1 MSITTAQQASTR
13 NIKRFLPDLISVAAI
28 CIGVT
33 LLTQRWAG
41 LDTPDSSFYTSLGL
55 FGSEVSDRAYDN
67 SYFWTRLGTIAPTH
81 VLTSIAGTW
90 GGFAIWHALLL
101 LMFIAGA
108 YITIKKFSNTQT
120 AAILTACIALS
131 SVPLSYLANPYL
143 TGAVLAGTS
152 ALTATAMFEGK
163 KSAITAGVLL
173 GWLVM
178 VNPPGVLLAGVIWLV
193 VKILR
198 SAQIKAQAKETAK
211 SIGIA
216 AIATAITFVAFLGIG
231 KIIFPELN
239 WVGAYLDAQGIN
251 LSNFA
256 SKDPV
261 WLKDISL
268 LVPASILIFVLAVWF
283 KNKKSQAAQ
292 LAFAISSSSITF
304 MLVFSPLMGGIALE
318 APMYQAML
326 WPPALIALALAVVTV
341 IKNGQDERQD
351 QDQDQEINTKPA
363 GWNLTTIITSAVAV
377 VIIATT
383 GHSTAIIGL
392 HNGWLVAAALTVIAI
407 IIALAT
413 KPKFAT
419 IAGLIAITVLVA
431 GGQLLQNS
439 RGPLGLYYL
448 SPYNWAFND
457 NPISEKLHT
466 AVNTQEWLLANTK
479 NTDTILTW
487 VQGDW
492 VGGDRELYVVAG
504 MQLWGENRIGLF
516 PELNDDD
523 RARLNDIK
531 PTVIAMYGQTIEG
544 IQTFMGGLPQ
554 ASNPSDP
561 MCYDFTWPTATI
573 PVGHACLTRLT
584 WTNA

>member
-1 MSITTAQQASTR
+1 MSITAQSQHATKPSL
-13 NIKRFLPDLISVAAI
+13 KRFLPDLLSVAAI
-28 CIGVT
+28 WIGVT

-81 VLTSIAGTW
+81 LLTSVAGTW

-101 LMFIAGA
+101 LIFIAGA
-108 YITIKKFSNTQT
+108 YITVKKVSNTT
-120 AAILTACIALS
+120 IAAVLTACIALS

-152 ALTATAMFEGK
+152 ALIATAMFDSRK
-163 KSAITAGVLL
+163 AAITAGVIL

-193 VKILR
+193 IKIQRQSQL
-198 SAQIKAQAKETAK
+198 SNNIKKLGTT
-211 SIGIA
+211 IGIA
-216 AIATAITFVAFLGIG
+216 AIATAVTFLVFLGIG
-231 KIIFPELN
+231 KVIFPELN

-268 LVPASILIFVLAVWF
+268 LVPASILIFVAAVWF
-283 KNKKSQAAQ
+283 KNKYSNAAQ
-292 LAFAISSSSITF
+292 LGFAISASSIAF
-304 MLVFSPLMGGIALE
+304 ILVFSPLLGGIALE

-326 WPPALIALALAVVTV
+326 WPPALIALALAIVATT
-341 IKNGQDERQD
+341 K
-351 QDQDQEINTKPA
+351 QEP
-363 GWNLTTIITSAVAV
+363 WNLTSIITAAVV
-377 VIIATT
+377 IVIIATA

-392 HNGWLVAAALTVIAI
+392 HKGWLVAAALTVIAI
-407 IIALAT
+407 IISIAT

-419 IAGLIAITVLVA
+419 IAGLVAICLLVA

-448 SPYNWAFND
+448 SPYNWAYND

-523 RARLNDIK
+523 LARLNDIK
-531 PTVIAMYGQTIEG
+531 PSVIAMYGQTKEG
-544 IQTFMGGLPQ
+544 IATFMQSLPPTLQ
-554 ASNPSDP
+554 TSTPT
-561 MCYDFTWPTATI
+561 CYDFTWPTATI

>member
-13 NIKRFLPDLISVAAI
+13 KIKRFLPDLISVAAI
-28 CIGVT
+28 WIGVT

-108 YITIKKFSNTQT
+108 YIAIRKFSNTQT
-120 AAILTACIALS
+120 AAVLTACIALS

-152 ALTATAMFEGK
+152 ALIATAMFESK
-163 KSAITAGVLL
+163 KSAITAGLLL

-178 VNPPGVLLAGVIWLV
+178 VNPPGVLLAGVIWV
-193 VKILR
+193 VIKIFR
-198 SAQIKAQAKETAK
+198 SAQIKAKAITTAT

-216 AIATAITFVAFLGIG
+216 AIATAITFVVFLGIG
-231 KIIFPELN
+231 KLMFPELN
-239 WVGAYLDAQGIN
+239 WIGAYLDAQGIN

-268 LVPASILIFVLAVWF
+268 LVPASILVFVIAVWL

-292 LAFAISSSSITF
+292 LAFAISSSSIAF

-326 WPPALIALALAVVTV
+326 WPPALIALALAVVAV
-341 IKNGQDERQD
+341 MYEKKMKNAGE
-351 QDQDQEINTKPA
+351 KPA
-363 GWNLTTIITSAVAV
+363 GRNLTTIIVAAVV
-377 VIIATT
+377 IVIIATA
-383 GHSTAIIGL
+383 GHSTAVIGL
-392 HNGWLVAAALTVIAI
+392 HKGWLIAAALTVVAI
-407 IIALAT
+407 IISIAT

-419 IAGLIAITVLVA
+419 IAGLVAICVLVA

-523 RARLNDIK
+523 LARLKDIK
-531 PTVIAMYGQTIEG
+531 PTVIAMYVQSLEG
-544 IQTFMGGLPQ
+544 VATFMGGLPE
-554 ASNPSDP
+554 AAHPSDP

-573 PVGHACLTRLT
+573 PVGHACLTRLD
-584 WTNA
+584 WDINA

>member
-13 NIKRFLPDLISVAAI
+13 NIKRFIPDLISVAAI
-28 CIGVT
+28 WIGVT

-90 GGFAIWHALLL
+90 AGFAIWHALLL

-152 ALTATAMFEGK
+152 ALIATALFESK

-198 SAQIKAQAKETAK
+198 SAQIKAQAKKTAK

-292 LAFAISSSSITF
+292 QAFAISSSSITF

-326 WPPALIALALAVVTV
+326 WPPALIALALAVVAV
-341 IKNGQDERQD
+341 MHEKKMKHADE
-351 QDQDQEINTKPA
+351 KPA
-363 GWNLTTIITSAVAV
+363 GWNLTTIITAAVAV

-392 HNGWLVAAALTVIAI
+392 HKGWLVAAALTVIAI
-407 IIALAT
+407 IVALAA

-419 IAGLIAITVLVA
+419 IASLIAITVLVA

-523 RARLNDIK
+523 LARLNEIK

>member
-13 NIKRFLPDLISVAAI
+13 NIKRFIPDLISVAAI
-28 CIGVT
+28 WIGVT

-81 VLTSIAGTW
+81 LLTSIAGTW
-90 GGFAIWHALLL
+90 GGFALWHALLL

-108 YITIKKFSNTQT
+108 YITVKKFSNTQT
-120 AAILTACIALS
+120 AAVLTACIALS

-152 ALTATAMFEGK
+152 ALIATAMFE
-163 KSAITAGVLL
+163 SRRAAITAGVIL

-193 VKILR
+193 IKIQR
-198 SAQIKAQAKETAK
+198 TNQIKATALATTTATAK

-231 KIIFPELN
+231 KLIFPELN
-239 WVGAYLDAQGIN
+239 WIGAYLDAQGIN

-268 LVPASILIFVLAVWF
+268 LVPASILIFVIAVWL
-283 KNKKSQAAQ
+283 KNRKSQAAQ

-326 WPPALIALALAVVTV
+326 WPPALIALALAVVAV
-341 IKNGQDERQD
+341 MHEKKMKHADE
-351 QDQDQEINTKPA
+351 KPA
-363 GWNLTTIITSAVAV
+363 GWNLTTIITAAVAV
-377 VIIATT
+377 VIIATA
-383 GHSTAIIGL
+383 GHSTVVIGL
-392 HNGWLVAAALTVIAI
+392 HKGWLVAAALTVIAI

>member
-1 MSITTAQQASTR
+1 MSITAQSQHATKPSL
-13 NIKRFLPDLISVAAI
+13 KRFLPDLLSVAAI
-28 CIGVT
+28 WIGVT

-81 VLTSIAGTW
+81 LLTSVAGTW

-101 LMFIAGA
+101 LIFIAGA
-108 YITIKKFSNTQT
+108 YIAIKKFSNTT
-120 AAILTACIALS
+120 IAAVLTACIALS

-152 ALTATAMFEGK
+152 ALIATAMFDSRK
-163 KSAITAGVLL
+163 AAITAGVIL

-193 VKILR
+193 IKIQRQSQL
-198 SAQIKAQAKETAK
+198 SNNIKKLGTT
-211 SIGIA
+211 IGIA
-216 AIATAITFVAFLGIG
+216 AIATAATFLVFLGIG
-231 KIIFPELN
+231 KVIFPELN

-268 LVPASILIFVLAVWF
+268 LVPASILVFVAAVWF
-283 KNKKSQAAQ
+283 KNKKSNAAQ
-292 LAFAISSSSITF
+292 LGFAISASSIAF

-326 WPPALIALALAVVTV
+326 WPPALIALALAIVATT
-341 IKNGQDERQD
+341 K
-351 QDQDQEINTKPA
+351 QEP
-363 GWNLTTIITSAVAV
+363 WNLTSIITAAVV
-377 VIIATT
+377 IVIIATA

-392 HNGWLVAAALTVIAI
+392 HEGWLIAAILTVAAA
-407 IIALAT
+407 ALAIFT
-413 KPKFAT
+413 KARFAI
-419 IAGLIAITVLVA
+419 IAGLAAMCLLVA

-448 SPYNWAFND
+448 SPYNWAYND

-523 RARLNDIK
+523 LARLNDIK
-531 PTVIAMYGQTIEG
+531 PSVIAMYGQTKEG
-544 IQTFMGGLPQ
+544 IATFMQSLPPTLQ
-554 ASNPSDP
+554 TSTPT
-561 MCYDFTWPTATI
+561 CYDFTWPTATI

>member
-108 YITIKKFSNTQT
+108 YIAIRKFSNTQT
-120 AAILTACIALS
+120 AAVLTACIALS

-152 ALTATAMFEGK
+152 ALIATALFESK
-163 KSAITAGVLL
+163 KSAITAGLLL

-193 VKILR
+193 IKIQR
-198 SAQIKAQAKETAK
+198 TSQIKATALATATATAK
-211 SIGIA
+211 SIAIA
-216 AIATAITFVAFLGIG
+216 AISTVMTFAVFLGIG
-231 KIIFPELN
+231 KLMFPELN
-239 WVGAYLDAQGIN
+239 WIGAYLDAQGIN

-268 LVPASILIFVLAVWF
+268 LVPASILVFVIAVWI
-283 KNKKSQAAQ
+283 KNRQSQAAQ
-292 LAFAISSSSITF
+292 LAFAISSSSIAF

-326 WPPALIALALAVVTV
+326 WPPALIALALAVVAV
-341 IKNGQDERQD
+341 MHEKKMKHADE
-351 QDQDQEINTKPA
+351 KPA
-363 GWNLTTIITSAVAV
+363 GWNLTTIITAAVAV
-377 VIIATT
+377 VIIATA
-383 GHSTAIIGL
+383 GHSTVVIGL
-392 HNGWLVAAALTVIAI
+392 HKGWLVAAALTVIAI

>member
-1 MSITTAQQASTR
+1 MSITTQSHHIRTS
-13 NIKRFLPDLISVAAI
+13 NLKRFLPDLLSVAAI
-28 CIGVT
+28 WIGVT

-108 YITIKKFSNTQT
+108 YIAIRKFSNTQT
-120 AAILTACIALS
+120 AAVLTACIALS

-152 ALTATAMFEGK
+152 ALIATAMFESK
-163 KSAITAGVLL
+163 KSAITAGLLL

-178 VNPPGVLLAGVIWLV
+178 VNPPGVLLAGVIWV
-193 VKILR
+193 VIKIFR
-198 SAQIKAQAKETAK
+198 SAQIKAKAITTAT
-211 SIGIA
+211 SIGIS
-216 AIATAITFVAFLGIG
+216 AIATAITFVVFLGIG
-231 KIIFPELN
+231 KLMFPELN
-239 WVGAYLDAQGIN
+239 WIGAYLDAQGIN

-268 LVPASILIFVLAVWF
+268 LVPASILVFVIAVWL

-292 LAFAISSSSITF
+292 LAFAISSSSIAF

-326 WPPALIALALAVVTV
+326 WPPALIALALAALTV
-341 IKNGQDERQD
+341 MQKGNDKPQN
-351 QDQDQEINTKPA
+351 QEINTKPA
-363 GWNLTTIITSAVAV
+363 GWNLTTIVIAAVAI
-377 VIIATT
+377 VIIATA

-392 HNGWLVAAALTVIAI
+392 HKGWLVAAALTVIAI
-407 IIALAT
+407 IVALTA
-413 KPKFAT
+413 KPRFAT

-487 VQGDW
+487 VQGAW

-523 RARLNDIK
+523 LARLKDIK
-531 PTVIAMYGQTIEG
+531 PTVIAMYVQSLEG
-544 IQTFMGGLPQ
+544 VATFMGGLPE
-554 ASNPSDP
+554 AAHPSDP

>member
-13 NIKRFLPDLISVAAI
+13 NIKRFIPDLISVAAI
-28 CIGVT
+28 WIGVT

-81 VLTSIAGTW
+81 LLTSIAGTW
-90 GGFAIWHALLL
+90 GGFALWHALLL

-108 YITIKKFSNTQT
+108 YITVKKFSNTQT
-120 AAILTACIALS
+120 AAVLTACIALS

-152 ALTATAMFEGK
+152 ALIATAMFE
-163 KSAITAGVLL
+163 SRRAAITAGVIL

-193 VKILR
+193 IKIQR
-198 SAQIKAQAKETAK
+198 TNQIKATALATTTATAK

-231 KIIFPELN
+231 KLIFPELN
-239 WVGAYLDAQGIN
+239 WIGAYLDAQGIN

-268 LVPASILIFVLAVWF
+268 LVPASILIFVIAVWL
-283 KNKKSQAAQ
+283 KNRKSQAAQ

-326 WPPALIALALAVVTV
+326 WPPALIALALAVVAV
-341 IKNGQDERQD
+341 MHEKKMKHADE
-351 QDQDQEINTKPA
+351 KPA
-363 GWNLTTIITSAVAV
+363 GWNLTTIITAAVAV

-392 HNGWLVAAALTVIAI
+392 HKGWLVAAALTVIAI
-407 IIALAT
+407 IVALAA

-419 IAGLIAITVLVA
+419 IASLIAITVLVA

>member
-1 MSITTAQQASTR
+1 MSITAQSQHATKPSL
-13 NIKRFLPDLISVAAI
+13 KRFLPDLVSVAAI
-28 CIGVT
+28 WIGVT

-67 SYFWTRLGTIAPTH
+67 SYFWTRLGAIAPTH
-81 VLTSIAGTW
+81 LLTSVAGTW
-90 GGFAIWHALLL
+90 SGLAIWHALLL
-101 LMFIAGA
+101 LIFIAGA
-108 YITIKKFSNTQT
+108 YITIKKFSNTT
-120 AAILTACIALS
+120 IAAVLTACIALS

-152 ALTATAMFEGK
+152 ALIATAMFDSRK
-163 KSAITAGVLL
+163 AAITAGVIL

-193 VKILR
+193 IKIQRQSQLHN
-198 SAQIKAQAKETAK
+198 SIKKLGTT
-211 SIGIA
+211 IGVA
-216 AIATAITFVAFLGIG
+216 AIATAATFLVFLGIG
-231 KIIFPELN
+231 KVIFPELN

-268 LVPASILIFVLAVWF
+268 LVPASILIFVAAVWF
-283 KNKKSQAAQ
+283 KNKKSNAAQ
-292 LAFAISSSSITF
+292 LGFSISASSIAF

-326 WPPALIALALAVVTV
+326 WPPALIALALSIVSTM
-341 IKNGQDERQD
+341 K
-351 QDQDQEINTKPA
+351 QEQ
-363 GWNLTTIITSAVAV
+363 WNLTTIVVAAVV
-377 VIIATT
+377 IVIIATT

-392 HNGWLVAAALTVIAI
+392 HEGWLIAAILTITAAGIAI
-407 IIALAT
+407 YSNQ
-413 KPKFAT
+413 KFAT
-419 IAGLIAITVLVA
+419 IIGLIAVCLLVA

-448 SPYNWAFND
+448 SPYNWAYND

-479 NTDTILTW
+479 NTDTIVTW

-516 PELNDDD
+516 PELDDD
-523 RARLNDIK
+523 DLARLNDIK
-531 PTVIAMYGQTIEG
+531 PSVIAMYGQTKEG
-544 IQTFMGGLPQ
+544 ITTFMQSLPPTLQ
-554 ASNPSDP
+554 TSTPT
-561 MCYDFTWPTATI
+561 CYDFTWPTATI
-573 PVGHACLTRLT
+573 PVGHACLTQLT

>member
-1 MSITTAQQASTR
+1 MSITSQPNRAQVHTL
-13 NIKRFLPDLISVAAI
+13 KRFLPDLISVAAI
-28 CIGVT
+28 WIGVT

-67 SYFWTRLGTIAPTH
+67 SYFWTRLGSIAPTH
-81 VLTSIAGTW
+81 LLTSVAGTW

-101 LMFIAGA
+101 LMFISGA
-108 YITIKKFSNTQT
+108 YITVKKFSNTQT
-120 AAILTACIALS
+120 AAVLTACIALS

-152 ALTATAMFEGK
+152 ALIATAMFESK

-193 VKILR
+193 IKVVR
-198 SAQIKAQAKETAK
+198 ASQIKATATATAR
-211 SIGIA
+211 SIGLA
-216 AIATAITFVAFLGIG
+216 ALATAITFVAFLGIG

-256 SKDPV
+256 SKDLV

-268 LVPASILIFVLAVWF
+268 LVPLSMLIFVVAVWF

-292 LAFAISSSSITF
+292 LAFALSSSSIAF

-326 WPPALIALALAVVTV
+326 WPPALIALALAISAITQQNQ
-341 IKNGQDERQD
+341 KE
-351 QDQDQEINTKPA
+351 TTTAA
-363 GWNLTTIITSAVAV
+363 GRNLTTIVAAAIAI
-377 VIIATT
+377 VIIATA
-383 GHSTAIIGL
+383 GHSTAVISL
-392 HNGWLVAAALTVIAI
+392 QTGWLVAAIVTISAIAVALF
-407 IIALAT
+407 T

-419 IAGLIAITVLVA
+419 LAGLAAICILVA

-516 PELNDDD
+516 PELNDEDLV
-523 RARLNDIK
+523 RLNDIK
-531 PTVIAMYGQTIEG
+531 PSVIAMYGQTTEG
-544 IQTFMGGLPQ
+544 IQTFLGGLP
-554 ASNPSDP
+554 AAARPSDP
-561 MCYDFTWPTATI
+561 ICYDFTWPTPTI

>member
-1 MSITTAQQASTR
+1 
-13 NIKRFLPDLISVAAI
+13 
-28 CIGVT
+28 
-33 LLTQRWAG
+33 
-41 LDTPDSSFYTSLGL
+41 
-55 FGSEVSDRAYDN
+55 
-67 SYFWTRLGTIAPTH
+67 
-81 VLTSIAGTW
+81 
-90 GGFAIWHALLL
+90 
-101 LMFIAGA
+101 MFIAGA
-108 YITIKKFSNTQT
+108 YIAIRKFSNTQT
-120 AAILTACIALS
+120 AAVLTACIALS

-152 ALTATAMFEGK
+152 ALIATALFESK
-163 KSAITAGVLL
+163 KSAITAGLLL

-193 VKILR
+193 IKIQR
-198 SAQIKAQAKETAK
+198 TSQIKATALATATATAK
-211 SIGIA
+211 SIAIA
-216 AIATAITFVAFLGIG
+216 AISTVMTFAVFLGIG
-231 KIIFPELN
+231 KLMFPELN
-239 WVGAYLDAQGIN
+239 WIGAYLDAQGIN

-268 LVPASILIFVLAVWF
+268 LVPASILVFVIAVWI
-283 KNKKSQAAQ
+283 KNRQSQAAQ
-292 LAFAISSSSITF
+292 LAFAISSSSIAF

-341 IKNGQDERQD
+341 MQSGKDQP

-363 GWNLTTIITSAVAV
+363 GWNLTTIIVAAV
-377 VIIATT
+377 VIVIIAIA
-383 GHSTAIIGL
+383 GHSTAVIGF
-392 HNGWLVAAALTVIAI
+392 HKGWLVAAALTVVAI
-407 IIALAT
+407 IIAIAT

-419 IAGLIAITVLVA
+419 IAGLVAICVLVA

-466 AVNTQEWLLANTK
+466 AVNTQEWLLANTT

-516 PELNDDD
+516 PELNQDDL
-523 RARLNDIK
+523 ARLDDIK
-531 PTVIAMYGQTIEG
+531 PSVIAMYVQSPEG
-544 IQTFMGGLPQ
+544 VATFMGGLPE
-554 ASNPSDP
+554 AAHPSDP

>member
-1 MSITTAQQASTR
+1 MSITAQSQHATKPSL
-13 NIKRFLPDLISVAAI
+13 KRFLPDLVSVAAI
-28 CIGVT
+28 WIGVT

-67 SYFWTRLGTIAPTH
+67 SYFWTRLGAIAPTH
-81 VLTSIAGTW
+81 LLTSVAGTW
-90 GGFAIWHALLL
+90 SGLAIWHALLL
-101 LMFIAGA
+101 LIFIAGA
-108 YITIKKFSNTQT
+108 YITIKKFSNTT
-120 AAILTACIALS
+120 IAAVLTACIALS

-152 ALTATAMFEGK
+152 ALIATAMFDSRK
-163 KSAITAGVLL
+163 AAITAGVIL

-178 VNPPGVLLAGVIWLV
+178 VNPPGVLLAGVIWLAI
-193 VKILR
+193 KIQRQSQLHN
-198 SAQIKAQAKETAK
+198 SIKKLGTT
-211 SIGIA
+211 IGVA
-216 AIATAITFVAFLGIG
+216 AIATAATFLVFLGIG
-231 KIIFPELN
+231 KVIFPELN

-268 LVPASILIFVLAVWF
+268 LVPASILIFVAAVWF
-283 KNKKSQAAQ
+283 KNKKSNAAQ
-292 LAFAISSSSITF
+292 LGFSISASSIAF

-326 WPPALIALALAVVTV
+326 WPPALIALALSIVSTM
-341 IKNGQDERQD
+341 K
-351 QDQDQEINTKPA
+351 QEQ
-363 GWNLTTIITSAVAV
+363 WNLTTIVVAAVV
-377 VIIATT
+377 IVIIATA

-392 HNGWLVAAALTVIAI
+392 HEGWLIAAILTITAAGIAI
-407 IIALAT
+407 YSNQ
-413 KPKFAT
+413 KFAT
-419 IAGLIAITVLVA
+419 IIGLIAVCLLVA

-448 SPYNWAFND
+448 SPYNWAYND

-479 NTDTILTW
+479 NTDTIVTW

-516 PELNDDD
+516 PELDDD
-523 RARLNDIK
+523 DLARLNDIK
-531 PTVIAMYGQTIEG
+531 PSVIAMYGQTKEG
-544 IQTFMGGLPQ
+544 ITTFMQSLPPTLQ
-554 ASNPSDP
+554 TSTPT
-561 MCYDFTWPTATI
+561 CYDFTWPAATI
-573 PVGHACLTRLT
+573 PVGHACLTQLT

>member
-1 MSITTAQQASTR
+1 MSITAQSRHAAKPSL
-13 NIKRFLPDLISVAAI
+13 KRFLPDLLSVAAI
-28 CIGVT
+28 WIGVT

-81 VLTSIAGTW
+81 LLTSVAGTW

-101 LMFIAGA
+101 LIFIAGA
-108 YITIKKFSNTQT
+108 YITIKKFSNTSI
-120 AAILTACIALS
+120 AAVLTACIALS

-152 ALTATAMFEGK
+152 ALIATAMFDSRK
-163 KSAITAGVLL
+163 AAIAAGLIL

-193 VKILR
+193 IKIQR
-198 SAQIKAQAKETAK
+198 QFQQGKAKEAASSN
-211 SIGIA
+211 SIKQLGTTIGLA
-216 AIATAITFVAFLGIG
+216 AIATAATFLVFLGIG
-231 KIIFPELN
+231 KVIFPELN

-268 LVPASILIFVLAVWF
+268 LVPASILIFVAAVWF
-283 KNKKSQAAQ
+283 KNKMSNAAQ
-292 LAFAISSSSITF
+292 LGFAISASSVAF
-304 MLVFSPLMGGIALE
+304 MLVFSPIMGGIALE

-326 WPPALIALALAVVTV
+326 WPPALIALALAIVAT
-341 IKNGQDERQD
+341 
-351 QDQDQEINTKPA
+351 TKQ
-363 GWNLTTIITSAVAV
+363 GLWNLTSIITAAVV
-377 VIIATT
+377 IVIIATA
-383 GHSTAIIGL
+383 GHSTAVIGL
-392 HNGWLVAAALTVIAI
+392 HKGWLVAAALTVIAI
-407 IIALAT
+407 IISIAT

-419 IAGLIAITVLVA
+419 IAGLVAICVIVA

-448 SPYNWAFND
+448 SPYNWAYND

-479 NTDTILTW
+479 NADTILTW

-516 PELNDDD
+516 RELNDDD
-523 RARLNDIK
+523 LARLNDIK
-531 PTVIAMYGQTIEG
+531 PSVIAMYGQTKEG
-544 IQTFMGGLPQ
+544 INTFMQSLPPTLQ
-554 ASNPSDP
+554 TSTPT
-561 MCYDFTWPTATI
+561 CYDFTWPTATI